1 MHKQTEDVLWSTCAG
16 YLLYPSAK
24 LTCKHPS
31 FCLLLLDDSSEEEY
45 NRKHASA
52 HLYQEGMDTVQRILT
67 FVTCLTHLCLRSL
80 HHRFVTWTKPDT
92 NSLLLATLTDLSR
105 SKSELVAEN
114 ALLRQQL
121 IILRRQ
127 VKRPTCTK
135 TDRMLLVLLARIVQ
149 TWKQALLIVQ
159 PETLLR
165 WHRLGFK
172 LFWKYKSRAA
182 STTPRISQETVT
194 LIKEM
199 ARDNRLWGAER
210 IRGELLKLGLH
221 LSKRTIQKYMRQV
234 RATRPRGQTWATF
247 LHNHTQQIWACDF
260 LPVTDLFF
268 RSLFAFFIVEL
279 HSRKVIHVGVTRSP
293 TDAWT
298 AQQLREATAF
308 GVGPKYL
315 IRDRDSKFGPS
326 FARVAATSGIKI
338 LKTPYQA
345 PRANAICER
354 FLGSVRRECLDHLLI
369 LHERQLDRVLHAYVQ
384 YFNRARP
391 HQGINQQIPERYGG
405 LVPPH
410 QDDGK
415 ILSLPVLGGLHHDYR
430 RSA

>member
-1 MHKQTEDVLWSTCAG
+1 MLGV
-16 YLLYPSAK
+16 
-24 LTCKHPS
+24 
-31 FCLLLLDDSSEEEY
+31 
-45 NRKHASA
+45 
-52 HLYQEGMDTVQRILT
+52 
-67 FVTCLTHLCLRSL
+67 
-80 HHRFVTWTKPDT
+80 
-92 NSLLLATLTDLSR
+92 LTDLVR

-127 VKRPTCTK
+127 VKRPACTK
-135 TDRMLLVLLARIVQ
+135 TDRMLLVLLARAVQ
-149 TWKQALLIVQ
+149 TWKQALFIIQ

-165 WHRLGFK
+165 WHRQGLR
-172 LFWKYKSRAA
+172 LFWKYTSRVTARKSE
-182 STTPRISQETVT
+182 ISAETVA

-210 IRGELLKLGLH
+210 IRGELLKLGIRVC
-221 LSKRTIQKYMRQV
+221 KRTIQKYMRQV
-234 RATRPRGQTWATF
+234 SRTRPRGQTWKTF
-247 LHNHTQQIWACDF
+247 LRIHAEQIWACDF
-260 LPVTDLFF
+260 LPITDLLFH
-268 RSLFAFFIVEL
+268 SLFAFFIIEL

-308 GVGPKYL
+308 SVGPKYL
-315 IRDRDSKFGPS
+315 IRDNDSKFGMG
-326 FARVAATSGIKI
+326 FARVVQTSNIEI
-338 LKTPYQA
+338 LKTHYYA

-369 LHERQLDRVLHAYVQ
+369 LHEKQLHRVLGAYIH

-391 HQGINQQIPERYGG
+391 HQGIKQQIPEQKAGS
-405 LVPPH
+405 VPLH
-410 QDDGK
+410 HACGK
-415 ILSLPVLGGLHHDYR
+415 VISFPVLGGLHRDYR